1 MSDVEQRLILYF
13 PTSNASYEVEPSEEI
28 LAGLSDLCDIN
39 LRRFFGGPRIHTV
52 SRVHF
57 KLIHHPGSGYVIVDL
72 FSASGTRVN
81 NHQLPAGVQYLL
93 RNGDFIMLAGNE
105 DFVISIVTDVSKAT
119 EVFGD
124 IQPSGS
130 EAGHSREA
138 IGLRYIHGL
147 DQFVVDGVSVSHSQ
161 LSPLEHNLLRHLY
174 NRAGRV
180 CSYDE
185 LATQVWDYKSHDDLQ
200 NNTIAKTVSN
210 LRKKLDGL
218 SAGSGKNYIVT
229 VRGRGV
235 KCLLLP
241 E

>member
-1 MSDVEQRLILYF
+1 MSDVEPRLILYF

-57 KLIHHPGSGYVIVDL
+57 KLIYHAGSGYVIVDL
-72 FSASGTRVN
+72 FSANGTRVN
-81 NHQLPAGVQYLL
+81 NHQLPPGVQYLL

-105 DFVISIVTDVSKAT
+105 DFVISVVTDVSKAT

-124 IQPSGS
+124 IQPSGTH
-130 EAGHSREA
+130 AAHSREVV
-138 IGLRYIHGL
+138 GLRYMHGL
-147 DQFVVDGVSVSHSQ
+147 DQFVVDGVSVPHSQ

-185 LATQVWDYKSHDDLQ
+185 LATQVWDYKPYDALQ

-210 LRKKLDGL
+210 LRKKLDRL
-218 SAGSGKNYIVT
+218 STGSGEKYIVT
-229 VRGRGV
+229 VHGRGV

>member
-1 MSDVEQRLILYF
+1 MSDVEPRLILYF
-13 PTSNASYEVEPSEEI
+13 PTSNASYEVEPREEI

-39 LRRFFGGPRIHTV
+39 LRRFFGGPRIHAI

-57 KLIHHPGSGYVIVDL
+57 KLIHHQGSGYVIVDL
-72 FSASGTRVN
+72 FSASGTHVN
-81 NHQLPAGVQYLL
+81 NHHLPPGVQYLL

-105 DFVISIVTDVSKAT
+105 DFVISVVTDVSKAT

-124 IQPSGS
+124 IQPSGTH
-130 EAGHSREA
+130 AAHSREA
-138 IGLRYIHGL
+138 VGLRYMHGL
-147 DQFVVDGVSVSHSQ
+147 DQFVVDGVSVPHSQ

-185 LATQVWDYKSHDDLQ
+185 LATQVWDYKPYDALQ

-210 LRKKLDGL
+210 LRKKLDRL
-218 SAGSGKNYIVT
+218 STGSGEKYIVT
-229 VRGRGV
+229 VHGRGV
-235 KCLLLP
+235 KCLLLS

>member
-1 MSDVEQRLILYF
+1 MSDVEPRLILYF

-57 KLIHHPGSGYVIVDL
+57 KLIYHEGSGYVIVDL

-81 NHQLPAGVQYLL
+81 NHQLPPGVQYLL

-105 DFVISIVTDVSKAT
+105 DFVISVVTDVSKAT

-124 IQPSGS
+124 IQPSGIH
-130 EAGHSREA
+130 AAHSREA
-138 IGLRYIHGL
+138 IGLRYMHGL
-147 DQFVVDGVSVSHSQ
+147 DQFVVNGVSVPHSQ

-185 LATQVWDYKSHDDLQ
+185 LAIQVWGYKPYDALQ

-218 SAGSGKNYIVT
+218 STGSGEKYIVT
-229 VRGRGV
+229 VHGRGV